1 LSSFWRINYFVVNGS
16 YTEIKKCM
24 VWGKHGDD
32 KKKEQELAKPE
43 TGGSMLPKPPSPSSI
58 LGLIALN

>member
-1 LSSFWRINYFVVNGS
+1 
-16 YTEIKKCM
+16 M

-58 LGLIALN
+58 LGLIAMN